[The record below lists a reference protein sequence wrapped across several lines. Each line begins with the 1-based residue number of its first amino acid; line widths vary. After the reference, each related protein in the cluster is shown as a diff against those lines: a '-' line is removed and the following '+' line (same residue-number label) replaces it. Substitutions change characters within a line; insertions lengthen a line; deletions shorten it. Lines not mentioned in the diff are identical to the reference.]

1 MFRPSLLRTAS
12 ALMAIGLFSF
22 CGTVHA
28 SGGDGYIANRFM
40 PEHYVAVA
48 ELQDYATG
56 RLGVVV
62 PSYWR
67 VYHFLAYRALT
78 GHALSKAELA
88 TLKVDGFNVG
98 DRPGGWEFSS
108 EDENGIAAWKK
119 ARLAIKGA
127 APVEI
132 GIAAEVG
139 DFNTIFNCPS
149 DAFDRASK
157 TLAQRLT
164 QGGPQLAAVW
174 LANQDAVFANCSPTM
189 PQAAQNTVP
198 LVRPLILPPALPP
211 KSPVWLQKDYAYQ
224 RAAAHFYA
232 GRYADA
238 RTQFLAIAGD
248 TASPW
253 QPLGKY
259 LAARALIRS
268 ATAVPGAPETDADKR
283 LFKERLGQARTE
295 MAAIGATYAP
305 AKALVSWID
314 VRLRPEERRRELSA
328 ALAVDPITA
337 ATPQMLTD
345 YLVLMDGL
353 EAKLASAS
361 DPVTAWIGVMQA
373 GAVDPYSSDASGEAA
388 KRRSDALALARAQW
402 DKGHETVWLVAVLT
416 NARSTDLKPAERK
429 AASAIKA
436 DSPAYVTLQYHLA
449 RMALAEGKAREADA
463 IVSALLK
470 TAGSVST
477 RNRLLRL
484 KMVSAPS
491 ADAALAAAARTP
503 AEQEEGVNA
512 APQFDADLRA
522 HLELHLP
529 LTALVRLKPSLPASE
544 QASSADMIWTRAVL
558 LGQYAVADGLTDEV
572 AKTRASTRHLYER
585 FKKATTP
592 EAKRDAALLILA
604 NAPELVPHVG
614 TDDKSY
620 GRSDYWACYGSQ
632 AGDDGMDLISPAFLT
647 AEERTQVEKEKAQLR
662 KLPRRS
668 SYLIPQVIEW
678 ARQNKADPEAP
689 KALHFL
695 IASTR
700 NECSAGAP
708 EAAAPKYSKQA
719 FEFLHKQFPKS
730 EWTAKTRYYY

>member
-1 MFRPSLLRTAS
+1 
-12 ALMAIGLFSF
+12 MAIGLFSF
-22 CGTVHA
+22 SGSLHA
-28 SGGDGYIANRFM
+28 SGGDGYVPNMFM
-40 PEHYVAVA
+40 PEHYVASP
-48 ELQDYATG
+48 ELQDYAAG

-78 GHALSKAELA
+78 GRALSKAELA

-98 DRPGGWEFSS
+98 ERPGGWEFSS
-108 EDENGIAAWKK
+108 DDENGIAAWKK

-127 APVEI
+127 PEVEI

-139 DFNTIFNCPS
+139 NFNTIFNCPS
-149 DAFDRASK
+149 DAFDRAAK
-157 TLAQRLT
+157 TLAQRIA

-174 LANQDAVFANCSPTM
+174 LANQDAVFANCSPTL
-189 PQAAQNTVP
+189 PQGAQDKLP
-198 LVRPLILPPALPP
+198 LVRPLIQPPALPAKAP
-211 KSPVWLQKDYAYQ
+211 LWLQKDHAYQ

-232 GRYADA
+232 GRYTDA

-248 TASPW
+248 RASPW

-268 ATAVPGAPETDADKR
+268 ATALPGAPESEADKR
-283 LFKERLGQARTE
+283 VFKERLGQARTE
-295 MAAIGATYAP
+295 MAAIGTSYAP

-328 ALAVDPITA
+328 ALAVDPVNA
-337 ATPQMLTD
+337 ATAQMLTD
-345 YLVLMDGL
+345 YLVLMDGF
-353 EAKLASAS
+353 ENKLATAS
-361 DPVTAWIGVMQA
+361 DPVTAWIGAMQA
-373 GAVDPYSSDASGEAA
+373 GAVDPYSSDAGGEAA
-388 KRRSDALALARAQW
+388 KRRSDALTVARAQW
-402 DKGHETVWLVAVLT
+402 DKGHETVWLVALLT
-416 NARSTDLKPAERK
+416 NARSSDLTAAERK
-429 AASAIKA
+429 AAAAVKA
-436 DSPAYVTLQYHLA
+436 DSPAYVSLQYHLA
-449 RMALAEGKAREADA
+449 RMALADGKAKDADT
-463 IVSALLK
+463 IVTALLK
-470 TAGSVST
+470 APGAVST

-491 ADAALAAAARTP
+491 AEAALAAAPRKP
-503 AEQEEGVNA
+503 AEPEPGA
-512 APQFDADLRA
+512 AAEQAKPAVPMFDSDLRA

-529 LTALVRLKPSLPASE
+529 LSTLVRLKPTLPAAE
-544 QASSADMIWTRAVL
+544 KASTADMIWTRAVL
-558 LGQYAVADGLTDEV
+558 LGQYAIADGVTDEV
-572 AKTRASTRHLYER
+572 AATRATTRHLYER
-585 FKKATTP
+585 YKKAATP

-604 NAPELVPHVG
+604 NAAELVPHVG
-614 TDDKSY
+614 KDDKSY
-620 GRSDYWACYGSQ
+620 GMSDYWACYGGV

-647 AEERTQVEKEKAQLR
+647 AEERAEVEKEKAQLR

-668 SYLIPQVIEW
+668 SYLIPQAIEW
-678 ARQNKADPEAP
+678 AKLNKADPEAP

-700 NECSAGAP
+700 NECTAGAP
-708 EAAAPKYSKQA
+708 ETAPPKYSKQA